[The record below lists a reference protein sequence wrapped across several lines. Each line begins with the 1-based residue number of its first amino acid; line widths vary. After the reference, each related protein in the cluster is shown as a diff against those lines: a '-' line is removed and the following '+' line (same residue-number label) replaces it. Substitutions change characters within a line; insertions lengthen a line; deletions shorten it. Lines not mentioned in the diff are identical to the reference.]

1 MSPGRDKWPGQAL
14 YLIERLGDVRTHG
27 SSEQQVS
34 KQATPTTAWTVG
46 DLGAFYTAHRS
57 EIHTH
62 AARLLKDSNRANDV
76 VQDVFLKFVLAAP
89 ELENNEH
96 ALAYL
101 HRCVENQ
108 CKDIFR
114 AEGRRP
120 NLVVLDEATAEIEA
134 TWSTTDPD
142 VADAMEA
149 ADDAAIIRQALA
161 MLPVAQRQALLMWE
175 VESADTKEI
184 ASALG
189 IEEKNVRHTVSR
201 ARSNFRKILTDWV
214 IDEERGLTALD
225 LLSSTYKKAAA
236 NAKNAGKIAL
246 GLVVLI
252 SAFLGFNSLA
262 ANHVTKSKTILATGV
277 LPSSTPSSATNT
289 APTSKNDGM
298 GAQTTS
304 PKSSSPTPT
313 PPTATSKTSAN
324 ATPVKRSTLAKPAA
338 KASTTQLSIAHDA
351 QSFKEAQAKITNALV
366 QMAPIRWPG
375 LDANGVPEGFTVNDG
390 AAFSGSAVIN
400 QDFPVLTVQGT
411 VESHSE
417 FMTLAGATN
426 VLLDQ
431 TVTFSGVGVSKY
443 SVDPS
448 VRIKGSWV
456 VLRIAGQS
464 TKIETLADGS
474 TLITS
479 WILINTT
486 DNSGILIAMP
496 GYGVD
501 AARQPAVITI
511 RLHTSK
517 TGQPIYGEAVQVL
530 DPLKGS
536 A

>member
-1 MSPGRDKWPGQAL
+1 MSNP
-14 YLIERLGDVRTHG
+14 
-27 SSEQQVS
+27 VS
-34 KQATPTTAWTVG
+34 PTTAWTVG

-57 EIHTH
+57 DIHAH
-62 AARLLKDSNRANDV
+62 AVRLLKDSNRANDV

-89 ELENNEH
+89 ELESNEH
-96 ALAYL
+96 ALSYL
-101 HRCVENQ
+101 HRSVENQ

-120 NLVVLDEATAEIEA
+120 NLVVLDDATAEIEA

-161 MLPVAQRQALLMWE
+161 MLPAAQRQALLMWE
-175 VESADTKEI
+175 VEAAGTAEI
-184 ASALG
+184 AAALG

-201 ARSNFRKILTDWV
+201 ARSNFRKILTNWV

-246 GLVVLI
+246 SLVILI

-262 ANHVTKSKTILATGV
+262 ANDVTKSKTTLATGI
-277 LPSSTPSSATNT
+277 LPTATATT
-289 APTSKNDGM
+289 APT
-298 GAQTTS
+298 TTPS
-304 PKSSSPTPT
+304 AAATTTPIAPTTVPT
-313 PPTATSKTSAN
+313 TAATNKAKKATN
-324 ATPVKRSTLAKPAA
+324 ATNAGLSAAHYQQVLSSNQVKIDAALAK
-338 KASTTQLSIAHDA
+338 IAP
-351 QSFKEAQAKITNALV
+351 L
-366 QMAPIRWPG
+366 RWPG
-375 LDANGVPEGFTVNDG
+375 LDANGVPQGFTVNDG
-390 AAFSGSAVIN
+390 AALSGTAVIN
-400 QDFPVLTVQGT
+400 QEFPILTLQAT
-411 VESHSE
+411 VVSQSQL
-417 FMTLAGATN
+417 MTLADSTN

-431 TVTFSGVGVSKY
+431 KVTFNGFGVSKY
-443 SVDPS
+443 EVEPS

-456 VLRIAGQS
+456 TLAIASQN
-464 TKIETLADGS
+464 TKIEVLSDGT

-479 WILINTT
+479 WILIDTT
-486 DNSGILIAMP
+486 DKSGNSMAMP

-501 AARQPAVITI
+501 ATHRPAVITI

>member
-1 MSPGRDKWPGQAL
+1 MSNP
-14 YLIERLGDVRTHG
+14 
-27 SSEQQVS
+27 VS
-34 KQATPTTAWTVG
+34 PTTAWTVG
-46 DLGAFYTAHRS
+46 DLGAFYTTHRS
-57 EIHTH
+57 EIHAH
-62 AARLLKDSNRANDV
+62 AVRLLKDSNRANDV

-89 ELENNEH
+89 ELNSNEH
-96 ALAYL
+96 ALSYL
-101 HRCVENQ
+101 HRSVENQ

-120 NLVVLDEATAEIEA
+120 NLVVLDDATAELEA
-134 TWSTTDPD
+134 SWSTTDPD

-201 ARSNFRKILTDWV
+201 ARSNFRKILTEWV

-246 GLVVLI
+246 SLVILL
-252 SAFLGFNSLA
+252 SAFLGFNSLTT
-262 ANHVTKSKTILATGV
+262 NDVTKHNTVVATGV
-277 LPSSTPSSATNT
+277 LPTGT
-289 APTSKNDGM
+289 A
-298 GAQTTS
+298 
-304 PKSSSPTPT
+304 TPT
-313 PPTATSKTSAN
+313 PSATATTPATTTPTTTPSAAATTKPKPVAQPAN
-324 ATPVKRSTLAKPAA
+324 AGLSVSHYEQVFTSNQASTAIALAK
-338 KASTTQLSIAHDA
+338 IAP
-351 QSFKEAQAKITNALV
+351 L
-366 QMAPIRWPG
+366 RWPG
-375 LDANGVPEGFTVNDG
+375 LDANGVPQGFTVNDG
-390 AAFSGSAVIN
+390 SALSGTALINQEFPILTLDATVISQSELMTLSGS
-400 QDFPVLTVQGT
+400 
-411 VESHSE
+411 
-417 FMTLAGATN
+417 TN

-431 TVTFSGVGVSKY
+431 SVTFNGFGVSKY
-443 SVDPS
+443 EVTPS
-448 VRIKGSWV
+448 VRINGSW
-456 VLRIAGQS
+456 QS
-464 TKIETLADGS
+464 LAILSQNTKIEALADGT

-479 WILINTT
+479 WILIDTT
-486 DNSGILIAMP
+486 DKSGNSMAMP

-501 AARQPAVITI
+501 ATHRPAVITI

-536 A
+536 S